1 MDNSTSTLPGSNK
14 HAVFLPSLTN
24 LLHHRG
30 NFLLTAIFVIV
41 SHSLTPR
48 PRMTTRSIP
57 NHSPVWSNASPE
69 SNLQRHLA
77 VKLHNTPKLST
88 NSWYL
93 PQISRQLKP
102 PNCFN
107 FCFVYS
113 IFLLVVRHRFY
124 PDRVPYKNSEFSI
137 LLRRRDQHFSPKW
150 SNRNWSQGNDI
161 FWYNSESPH
170 SLSGITFF
178 APLSEV
184 LCIDVPLSLL
194 FSPTLV
200 FLEGFRPSRPF
211 PPSALTT
218 ASPSE
223 RLSPP

>member
-1 MDNSTSTLPGSNK
+1 MDNSTSTPPGSNK

-30 NFLLTAIFVIV
+30 NFLLTAIFVID

-137 LLRRRDQHFSPKW
+137 LLRRRDQHFFPKW
-150 SNRNWSQGNDI
+150 SSRNWSPGNGDI
-161 FWYNSESPH
+161 FWVTTFSFRHYILSTPLGGPVHWFPFITSFWLANSSLFR
-170 SLSGITFF
+170 SLSTFTSHGHF
-178 APLSEV
+178 H
-184 LCIDVPLSLL
+184 LL
-194 FSPTLV
+194 W
-200 FLEGFRPSRPF
+200 RR
-211 PPSALTT
+211 
-218 ASPSE
+218 
-223 RLSPP
+223 RLSI

>member
-1 MDNSTSTLPGSNK
+1 MDNSTSTLPGSTK
-14 HAVFLPSLTN
+14 HAVFLPSLTK
-24 LLHHRG
+24 
-30 NFLLTAIFVIV
+30 LTSPPWKIPSNRHLCIV

-57 NHSPVWSNASPE
+57 NHSPLWSNASPE

-102 PNCFN
+102 PNCFL
-107 FCFVYS
+107 FCFIYS

-137 LLRRRDQHFSPKW
+137 LLRRRDQHFFPKMVQ
-150 SNRNWSQGNDI
+150 SKLVPGKR
-161 FWYNSESPH
+161 WYLLSHHILVQALH
-170 SLSGITFF
+170 S
-178 APLSEV
+178 
-184 LCIDVPLSLL
+184 
-194 FSPTLV
+194 
-200 FLEGFRPSRPF
+200 
-211 PPSALTT
+211 
-218 ASPSE
+218 
-223 RLSPP
+223 